1 MDEKVETLESSE
13 DVPAGAGRRRGPG
26 YSSARLI

>member
-13 DVPAGAGRRRGPG
+13 DVLQEPEVNAPG
-26 YSSARLI
+26 YSSRA